1 MTTLQQ
7 LQQVILRDL
16 EAIINYAEKNN
27 LTNSQE
33 FLNFLDK
40 LNEISIR
47 Y

>member
-16 EAIINYAEKNN
+16 EAIINYSEKNN
-27 LTNSQE
+27 LTDSQE

>member
-27 LTNSQE
+27 LTDSQE
-33 FLNFLDK
+33 FLNFLDR